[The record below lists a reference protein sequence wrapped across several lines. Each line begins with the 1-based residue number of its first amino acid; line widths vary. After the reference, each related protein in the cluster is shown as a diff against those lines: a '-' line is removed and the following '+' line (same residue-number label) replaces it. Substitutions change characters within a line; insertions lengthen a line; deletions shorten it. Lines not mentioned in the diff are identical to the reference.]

1 MNTVVAVS
9 LSEVNAWI
17 VLLPCFSDIKPSNIL
32 LDRNGNIKLCD
43 FGISGQLVDSI
54 AKTRDAGCRP
64 YMAVSIIFCS
74 SNKHGVRLKHMM
86 MLLCSCSLNGSTPAP
101 PDRAMTSA
109 RMCGVWESR
118 WFVSSLF
125 LFYSL
130 TYVYNVILR
139 NVIRSTLI
147 MNLIHFLLCAHHYGL
162 RNYTTI
168 IISSH
173 NCVKYDAQGSYGYK
187 NLEKSCYFKTAFS
200 RPGKINPEK
209 SWKSVL

>member
-1 MNTVVAVS
+1 MKALNHLKENLKIIHRGEWPSIDTSTAGWS
-9 LSEVNAWI
+9 NHPIKSIEYSFCREMSEPRCHYLNW
-17 VLLPCFSDIKPSNIL
+17 PCFSDIKPSNIL

-147 MNLIHFLLCAHHYGL
+147 MNLIHF
-162 RNYTTI
+162 
-168 IISSH
+168 
-173 NCVKYDAQGSYGYK
+173 
-187 NLEKSCYFKTAFS
+187 
-200 RPGKINPEK
+200 
-209 SWKSVL
+209 